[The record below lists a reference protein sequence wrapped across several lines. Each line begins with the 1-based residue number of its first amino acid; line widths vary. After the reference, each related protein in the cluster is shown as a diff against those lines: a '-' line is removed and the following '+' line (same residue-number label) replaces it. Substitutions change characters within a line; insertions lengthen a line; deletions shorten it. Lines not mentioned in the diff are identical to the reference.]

1 MATPIRIKRSAVAD
15 KRPGLSDL
23 QLGEL
28 ALNTYDGRLYSE
40 RDTGGVGIGTTIALL
55 NPWTENYG
63 GESIYALSNIGIG
76 TTNPQADLQVGTGV
90 TVYGNSGIV
99 SATAFYDSNGVVG
112 ATLSAASGSQRLVT
126 TSLTSG
132 TMISVGTDS
141 DLVFDAGPSTLNVG
155 AAITMQATTGIVSA
169 TYFYGDGSNLK
180 NAGSNLSAA
189 SGVQRLVLTSLTS
202 GSMTQTSTDADV
214 TFDASSNTLNA
225 TNFYVAPHTGIG
237 TISGVDISTGI
248 VTATTG
254 IATVYA
260 DLIIGTPTGG
270 FKTGAYTIATTDKT
284 KDSLN
289 TLNNIL
295 GKLVPAAPTTIN
307 GVTLSLTGLTGTGRL
322 CSGFTPTNNT
332 GGSAPVAGTQYS
344 RNTDQTV
351 TTTYLTEYGPGDSE
365 TITGFVNSVGV
376 GTRTMVTGNGNAG
389 TYDQIQIANN
399 EDATNSTRNPDIAAG
414 FYSIYDVRLLNAAC
428 LNGYNFVKITQG
440 SSTTTQAYW
449 YEDPSTVGAPI
460 MSFSAVTAPGSG
472 GHTVA
477 YSSGI
482 PHYTQSANNNF
493 TYVMT
498 VENATGDMYT
508 TNTFVTDDG
517 QTNGFQNP
525 GDKNYTNFAGGV
537 NPPARNYGVGTG
549 VTCLITNTPRDVHL
563 QISSNTFTRYD
574 VSTPYGSDNNNRVSY
589 STPINIMG
597 TTATTS
603 KMDEDNILISSLG
616 TGSGNA
622 TRVKAGATGDNPTAG
637 YVSWTGGSAGSID
650 TYEATVVG
658 GVLKHDATDYS
669 SGYLP
674 VGPDY
679 SGSRSG
685 NQYFQI
691 QLLRS
696 TVSEFSITYAGSL
709 AGCWVCMPDNST
721 WTTSLSGTNGW
732 ADMFTAYKGSG
743 VPTTAEPGCASGG
756 VMDTNGGT
764 FTCTF
769 GTESS
774 SNDSNN
780 RILIRWKLT
789 SGQSITSMSFAST

>member
-1 MATPIRIKRSAVAD
+1 MATPIKIKRSAVAD
-15 KRPGLSDL
+15 KRPALSDL

-28 ALNTYDGRLYSE
+28 ALNTYDGRLYTE
-40 RDTGGVGIGTTIALL
+40 RDAGGVGIGTTITLL
-55 NPWTENYG
+55 TPWTENYG
-63 GESIYALSNIGIG
+63 GDSVYALSNIGIG
-76 TTNPQADLQVGTGV
+76 TTNPQAALQVGTGV

-99 SATAFYDSNGVVG
+99 SATSFYDSNGVVG
-112 ATLSAASGSQRLVT
+112 ATLSAASGTQRLVT

-141 DLVFDAGPSTLNVG
+141 DITFSAGPSTLNVG

-169 TYFYGDGSNLK
+169 TYFYGDGSNLI
-180 NAGSNLSAA
+180 NAGSSLSAA
-189 SGVQRLVLTSLTS
+189 AGVQRVVLTSLTS
-202 GSMTQTSTDADV
+202 GSMITNATDADI

-225 TNFYVAPHTGIG
+225 ANLYVAPHTGVG
-237 TISGVDISTGI
+237 TVSGVDFSTGI
-248 VTATTG
+248 VTATSG

-260 DLIIGTPTGG
+260 DVVIGTPTGG
-270 FKTGAYTIATTDKT
+270 FKTGAFTINNTDKT

-289 TLNNIL
+289 ELNNIL
-295 GKLVPAAPTTIN
+295 GKLVPTAPTTIN
-307 GVTLSLTGLTGTGRL
+307 GVSISLTGLTGTGRL
-322 CSGFTPTNNT
+322 CQGFTPTNNT
-332 GGSAPVAGTQYS
+332 GGAAPSAGTQYS

-351 TTTYLTEYGPGDSE
+351 STSYLTEYGPGDSE
-365 TITGFVNSVGV
+365 TVTGFVNAVGV
-376 GTRTMVTGNGNAG
+376 GTRAMVTGNGNAG

-399 EDATNSTRNPDIAAG
+399 EDASNSSRNPGIDAG
-414 FYSIYDVRLLNAAC
+414 FYSIYDVRLINAAC
-428 LNGYNFVKITQG
+428 PNGYNLVKITQG
-440 SSTTTQAYW
+440 GSTTGSAYW
-449 YEDPSTVGAPI
+449 YEDPSTVAAPI
-460 MSFSAVTAPGSG
+460 MTFGSITVPASP
-472 GHTVA
+472 TVA

-482 PHYTQSANNNF
+482 PHYTQAAANNF
-493 TYVMT
+493 TYVMG
-498 VENATGDMYT
+498 VENASGDMYT
-508 TNTFVTDDG
+508 TSSFVTDDG
-517 QTNGFQNP
+517 ATTGFADP
-525 GDKNYTNFAGGV
+525 GNKSYTDFGGS
-537 NPPARNYGVGTG
+537 NPPAQNFGVGTA
-549 VTCLITNTPRDVHL
+549 VTCLVTNTPNNVHYTV
-563 QISSNTFTRYD
+563 SSNIFPRYD
-574 VSTPYGSDNNNRVSY
+574 VSTPYGSDNNNRIGF
-589 STPINIMG
+589 STSINIMG
-597 TTATTS
+597 TSAVTS
-603 KMDEDNILISSLG
+603 RMDEDNILISSLG

-691 QLLRS
+691 QLIRS

>member
-1 MATPIRIKRSAVAD
+1 MATPIRIKRSAVAN

-28 ALNTYDGRLYSE
+28 ALNTYDGRLYTE
-40 RDTGGVGIGTTIALL
+40 RDAGGVGIGTTITLL

-63 GESIYALSNIGIG
+63 GDSVYALSNIGIG

-112 ATLSAASGSQRLVT
+112 ATLSAASGTQRLVT
-126 TSLTSG
+126 TNLTSG

-141 DLVFDAGPSTLNVG
+141 DLVFAAGPSTLNVG

-214 TFDASSNTLNA
+214 TFDSSSNTLNA

-260 DLIIGTPTGG
+260 DLVIGTPTGG
-270 FKTGAYTIATTDKT
+270 FKSGAYTIATTDKT

-307 GVTLSLTGLTGTGRL
+307 GVSISLTGTAGSGRL
-322 CSGFTPTNNT
+322 CAGFTPTNNT
-332 GGSAPVAGTQYS
+332 GGSAPSAGTQYT
-344 RNTDQTV
+344 RNTDSTV
-351 TTTYLTEYGPGDSE
+351 STTYITEYGPGDSE
-365 TITGFVNSVGV
+365 TVEGFVNAVGI
-376 GTRTMVTGNGNAG
+376 GTTTLATGDNNG
-389 TYDQIQIANN
+389 TYGAIQIANN
-399 EDATNSTRNPDIAAG
+399 EDASNSTRNPGIDAG
-414 FYSIYDVRLLNAAC
+414 FYEIYDLRMINAAC
-428 LNGYNFVKITQG
+428 LDGYNLVKFTQG
-440 SSTTTQAYW
+440 SSTTGSAYW
-449 YEDPSTVGAPI
+449 YEDPSTVAAPI
-460 MSFSAVTAPGSG
+460 MTFGSITVPASP
-472 GHTVA
+472 TVA

-482 PHYTQSANNNF
+482 PHYTQATANNF
-493 TYVMT
+493 TYVMGI
-498 VENATGDMYT
+498 ENASGDMYS
-508 TNTFVTDDG
+508 TNAFVTDDG
-517 QTNGFQNP
+517 ATTGFADP
-525 GDKNYTNFAGGV
+525 GNKNYTDFAGGT
-537 NPPARNYGVGTG
+537 NPPARNYGVGTA
-549 VTCLITNTPRDVHL
+549 VTCLVTNTPNNTHYTV
-563 QISSNTFTRYD
+563 SSNIFPRYD
-574 VSTPYGSDNNNRVSY
+574 VSTPYGSDNNNRIGFTTS
-589 STPINIMG
+589 INIMG
-597 TTATTS
+597 TSATTS
-603 KMDEDNILISSLG
+603 RMDEDNILISSLG

-622 TRVKAGATGDNPTAG
+622 TRVKAGATGDNPTPA
-637 YVSWTGGSAGSID
+637 YTAWTGGSAGSID
-650 TYEATVVG
+650 TYEAAVRG
-658 GVLKHDATDYS
+658 GVLYHDQTDYS

-674 VGPDY
+674 AGPDY
-679 SGSRSG
+679 SSG
-685 NQYFQI
+685 RTGTQYFQI
-691 QLLRS
+691 ALIRS
-696 TVSEFSITYAGSL
+696 AVSEFRMTYAGSL
-709 AGCWVCMPDNST
+709 AGCFVCMPDNSA

-732 ADMFTAYKGSG
+732 ADMFQAYRGAG
-743 VPTTAEPGCASGG
+743 IPTGGEPGCATGG

-789 SGQSITSMSFAST
+789 SGQSVTSMSFTST